1 MVNLHIEIDGH
12 RSLSVEGW
20 KVLPDD
26 RQQTMEVLGGTVV
39 QDFGYLES
47 GDKYSCTADFMLSDW
62 QAIKKLWNDRTLVS
76 VKDEAGIIHTKLR
89 VVVKGYSYVSH
100 FPRCYK
106 VNLEFWRV

>member
-39 QDFGYLES
+39 QDFGRLES
-47 GDKYSCTADFMLSDW
+47 GDKYSCTADFLRHDW
-62 QAIKKLWNDRTLVS
+62 ESVKKIWNDRTLVS
-76 VKDEAGIIHTKLR
+76 VKDQAGIIHTKMR

>member
-1 MVNLHIEIDGH
+1 MHIEIDGH

-26 RQQTMEVLGGTVV
+26 RQQTMEVLGGMVV
-39 QDFGYLES
+39 QDFGHLES
-47 GDKYSCTADFMLSDW
+47 GDKYSCTANFLLSDW
-62 QAIKKLWNDRTLVS
+62 QEIKKLWNDRTPVS
-76 VKDEAGIIHTKLR
+76 VKDEAGIIHTKMR
-89 VVVKGYSYVSH
+89 VVVKGYSYVNH

>member
-26 RQQTMEVLGGTVV
+26 RQQTMEVLGGMVV
-39 QDFGYLES
+39 QDFGHLES
-47 GDKYSCTADFMLSDW
+47 GDKYSCIANFLLSDW
-62 QAIKKLWNDRTLVS
+62 QEIKKLWNDRTPVS
-76 VKDEAGIIHTKLR
+76 VKDEAGIIHTKMR
-89 VVVKGYSYVSH
+89 VVVKGYSYVNH

-106 VNLEFWRV
+106 VNLEFWRF

>member
-1 MVNLHIEIDGH
+1 MVNLPIEIDGP
-12 RSLSVEGW
+12 RSFSVEGW

-39 QDFGYLES
+39 QDFGHLES

>member
-39 QDFGYLES
+39 QDFGHLES
-47 GDKYSCTADFMLSDW
+47 GDKYSCTANFLLSDW
-62 QAIKKLWNDRTLVS
+62 QEIKKL
-76 VKDEAGIIHTKLR
+76 
-89 VVVKGYSYVSH
+89 
-100 FPRCYK
+100 
-106 VNLEFWRV
+106 

>member
-39 QDFGYLES
+39 QDFGRL
-47 GDKYSCTADFMLSDW
+47 
-62 QAIKKLWNDRTLVS
+62 
-76 VKDEAGIIHTKLR
+76 
-89 VVVKGYSYVSH
+89 
-100 FPRCYK
+100 
-106 VNLEFWRV
+106 